1 MAGEP
6 QITITGNLTG
16 DPDFKFT
23 NSGAPVVNFSVA
35 VTPRNKVPNSDQWED
50 GETTFYRCAAWRRLA
65 ENVAASLQKGHRVI
79 VVGRLKTRT
88 WQNRDNVDQ
97 LSLEIDV
104 DEVGPSLQFGETQYR
119 KTGQGQQG
127 GHQQPQ
133 QQRRQGPPAG
143 GDPWAQQ
150 PAQQPAQGDPWQQ
163 PQPLAPNPWQQPQ
176 YGPPQQPA
184 GPPPQQRQ
192 QPTPDQA
199 WGQPP
204 QRQQPAQQQVWPDE
218 PPF

>member
-16 DPDFKFT
+16 EPELRFT
-23 NSGAPVVNFSVA
+23 QSGAPVCNFSVA
-35 VTPRNKVPNSDQWED
+35 VTPRIKVPNSDQWDD

-79 VVGRLKTRT
+79 VVGRFKTRT
-88 WQNRDNVDQ
+88 WQNRDGADQ

-104 DEVGPSLQFGETQYR
+104 DEVGPSLQYGETQYR
-119 KTGQGQQG
+119 KTAGGQGQQQG
-127 GHQQPQ
+127 GRQAPQ

-150 PAQQPAQGDPWQQ
+150 PAQQPAQGDPWGQAPPPHQ
-163 PQPLAPNPWQQPQ
+163 PQQRPAGNGPDPWGRQ
-176 YGPPQQPA
+176 QQPA
-184 GPPPQQRQ
+184 PQQQ
-192 QPTPDQA
+192 HP
-199 WGQPP
+199 
-204 QRQQPAQQQVWPDE
+204 PAQQQAWPDE